1 MSKKLLLT
9 LVCCLVMALAIVP
22 LASAK
27 SPKGPSGPAGKS
39 NVGHLYL
46 YEKIEPPQ
54 PYPPNT
60 PWTIDEGGA
69 WGKMK
74 YRLSG
79 SLFEYVFNAHKL
91 VPGEQYT
98 LIYYPDPWPGTGLI
112 CLGSGTA
119 NRGGNVHIATSAD
132 IDTSLPIAADLN
144 NPDNPGHETC
154 VLESTC
160 IEGAKIWLVLSSD
173 VDCTGRTMVGWD
185 AEEYLFEDVGISFD
199 YTGSVVPQ

>member
-1 MSKKLLLT
+1 
-9 LVCCLVMALAIVP
+9 MALAIVP

-46 YEKIEPPQ
+46 YEKTEPAQ
-54 PYPPNT
+54 PYPPGT
-60 PWTIDEGGA
+60 PWTINEDGA

-79 SLFEYVFNAHKL
+79 SLFEFVFNGHKL
-91 VPGEQYT
+91 TPKEQYT
-98 LIYYPDPWPGTGLI
+98 LVYYPDPWPGTGLI

-119 NRGGNVHIATSAD
+119 NRGGNVHIATSTD
-132 IDTSLPIAADLN
+132 IDTSLPIPADLN
-144 NPDNPGHETC
+144 NPENPGHGAC
-154 VLESTC
+154 VLGSTC

-173 VDCTGRTMVGWD
+173 VDCNNRSMVGWN
-185 AEEYLFEDVGISFD
+185 AEEYLFEDIGIFFN
-199 YTGSVVPQ
+199 YTGSVNPQ